1 MLPNVVIIDYG
12 LGNLLSVKRAIEHL
26 GATATV
32 TSDPEIILSATHVIL
47 PGVGAF
53 PTGMNKLKSSG
64 LDIVVKEVA
73 FKGSQLLT
81 ICLGMQLIMQES
93 NEFGKTLGLGLLDG
107 RVEEIP
113 KFSTDGDEIK
123 VPHIGW
129 NSLQPNI
136 RDSEWE
142 KSPLSDLQ
150 AGDFVY
156 FVHSYMVHPLDERIR
171 LAHSIY
177 GGHKIVAVISKDN
190 ITGCQFHPEKSGPN
204 GLKILN
210 TFITKN

>member
-73 FKGSQLLT
+73 FKGSQLLA

-113 KFSTDGDEIK
+113 KFSTAGDEIK

-136 RDSEWE
+136 RVSEWE
-142 KSPLSDLQ
+142 KSPLSDIQ
-150 AGDFVY
+150 PGDFVY
-156 FVHSYMVHPLDERIR
+156 FVHSYMVNPLDDNIRI
-171 LAHSIY
+171 AQTIY
-177 GGHKIVAVISKDN
+177 GGHQIAAVISKDN
-190 ITGCQFHPEKSGPN
+190 ITGCQFHPEKSGKN
-204 GLKILN
+204 GLRILN
-210 TFITKN
+210 NFITKC